1 MEEWLLSFVGIGYC
15 SGLEG
20 LSLSPWGQVAGGWP
34 STLAFRPICVR
45 DCPGRGAGGPR
56 VAAGMLCG
64 PNTQH
69 DLTESTPSGPPPLIF
84 QGGGGLA
91 RPPRGSGDGLAGGRS
106 GYTLVAVAGPPGPV
120 APSCH
125 LWVLGAGRVL
135 IRNAE
140 RALLAPPGM
149 SVGLVRAFGGSW
161 GESLG
166 AGGCWLA
173 TVVFREVGS

>member
-1 MEEWLLSFVGIGYC
+1 
-15 SGLEG
+15 
-20 LSLSPWGQVAGGWP
+20 
-34 STLAFRPICVR
+34 
-45 DCPGRGAGGPR
+45 
-56 VAAGMLCG
+56 MLCG
-64 PNTQH
+64 PHTQH

-84 QGGGGLA
+84 EGGGGLA
-91 RPPRGSGDGLAGGRS
+91 CPPRGSGDGLAGGR
-106 GYTLVAVAGPPGPV
+106 GGHPLVAVAGPPGPV

-135 IRNAE
+135 IRKAE

-149 SVGLVRAFGGSW
+149 NVGLVHAFGGSW
-161 GESLG
+161 GESSG